1 MDEGISLRRRGLGYN
16 LGYDSGDSYG
26 IEATSRGGRYIYR
39 SKVNRF
45 LLVKTGLFYVSDSGV
60 IRHLDGEVKSCLR
73 NVVYVRSSLK
83 GRYFEVGLRLT

>member
-1 MDEGISLRRRGLGYN
+1 MDEGVSLRRRGLGYN

-45 LLVKTGLFYVSDSGV
+45 LLVKTGLFCVSGSGV
-60 IRHLDGEVKSCLR
+60 IRYLGGEVKSCLR
-73 NVVYVRSSLK
+73 NVVCVRSSLR

>member
-1 MDEGISLRRRGLGYN
+1 MDEGVSLRRRGLGYN

-45 LLVKTGLFYVSDSGV
+45 LLVKTGPFCISGSGV
-60 IRHLDGEVKSCLR
+60 IRHLGGEVKSYVR
-73 NVVYVRSSLK
+73 NVVCVRSSLR